1 MLWIILVFKYYNTY
15 YILNIL
21 SFYKLYAFCRFFY
34 NQILHNCKNILL
46 LYVQSINIFMNHFWK
61 IKKKKKKHKIDI
73 QNIRTIYLVIS
84 YWSLMSEAILSL
96 SHSCFILYLILSNPN
111 LNYNLINKLQSIF
124 LYINFFLSLIL
135 ISNFSKM
142 IHKYINIMN
151 HSESIMNIIL
161 YKWDK

>member
-1 MLWIILVFKYYNTY
+1 MHSVDFSIIKFCIIAKIFYYCMYRVLIYLWITFER
-15 YILNIL
+15 
-21 SFYKLYAFCRFFY
+21 S
-34 NQILHNCKNILL
+34 
-46 LYVQSINIFMNHFWK
+46 
-61 IKKKKKKHKIDI
+61 KKKKKHKIDI

-151 HSESIMNIIL
+151 HSESIMNIL